1 MDTIISSTYLGK
13 KGYVL
18 LKNTLTVNELKEIKN
33 QLTAKPKVIGSNIGG
48 GIPKT
53 FPVYRE
59 SLKKIYVPR
68 YFGINKFGPVIE
80 NQLPSGISINVPFLG
95 SLRNHQ
101 IPAVNAYLHYC
112 SLTSHA
118 CGLLELD
125 CAAGKT
131 VLSLYIISSLKTK
144 TLIIVNK
151 EFLLNQWI
159 ERITEFLPTAR
170 IGKIQGKIIDI
181 EDKDIVI
188 GMLQSLSMKE
198 YDSNLFDS
206 FGFTILD
213 EVHHISSEVFSNALF
228 KIVTKY
234 MLGLS
239 ATLERKDGTS
249 DIIKMFLGE
258 VIYKGISLEK
268 HDVDVRAIQY
278 ITDNEEF
285 NKIETDQRGNI
296 MYSTMIVKLCNYQ
309 PRSDFIVKIVQD
321 LIHED
326 SKKQI
331 IILGHNRSL
340 LYYLYNTILE
350 KNFASV
356 GYYLG
361 GMKQTILDES
371 RNKQIIVGSHS
382 MCSEGLDIATLSTL
396 IFVTPKTDIVQS
408 VGRILRTK
416 HNNPIVI
423 GNFSN
428 HSHLSQE
435 K

>member
-1 MDTIISSTYLGK
+1 MDTIILPTYLGK

-18 LKNTLTVNELKEIKN
+18 LKNTLTISELKEIKN
-33 QLTAKPKVIGSNIGG
+33 QLTAKPKVIGSIG

-68 YFGINKFGPVIE
+68 YFGINNFGPVSE
-80 NQLPSGISINVPFLG
+80 NQLPEGITIDVPFSG
-95 SLRNHQ
+95 SLRDHQ
-101 IPAVNAYLHYC
+101 KPAVASFLQYC

-118 CGLLELD
+118 SGLLELD

-131 VLSLYIISSLKTK
+131 VLSLFIISSLKRK

-159 ERITEFLPTAR
+159 ERITEFLPSAR
-170 IGKIQGKIIDI
+170 IGRIQGKIIDI

-198 YDSNLFDS
+198 YDQGIFDS
-206 FGFTILD
+206 FGFTIVD

-239 ATLERKDGTS
+239 ATMERKDGTS
-249 DIIKMFLGE
+249 DVIKMFLGE
-258 VIYKGISLEK
+258 VIYKGNNTEK
-268 HDVDVRAIQY
+268 HDVNVRAIQY
-278 ITDNEEF
+278 ITNDVEF
-285 NKIETDQRGNI
+285 NKTEIDQRGNT
-296 MYSTMIVKLCNYQ
+296 MYSKMIVKLCNYQ
-309 PRSDFIVKIVQD
+309 PRSDFIVKIIQD
-321 LIHED
+321 LIEED
-326 SKKQI
+326 SNKQI
-331 IILGHNRSL
+331 ILLGHNRSL
-340 LYYLYNTILE
+340 LYYLHDAIVE

-361 GMKQTILDES
+361 GMKQSLLDDS
-371 RNKQIIVGSHS
+371 RNKQIIVGSHN
-382 MCSEGLDIATLSTL
+382 MCSEGLDISTLSNKLYVDGSITNKDN
-396 IFVTPKTDIVQS
+396 IGPFNKTIATEQ
-408 VGRILRTK
+408 
-416 HNNPIVI
+416 NNSPA
-423 GNFSN
+423 
-428 HSHLSQE
+428 